1 MTSKSGTVEVNIE
14 ALSGAN
20 RDSFT
25 GSMEVF
31 DEGVKNRYFTP
42 YLLSLVNVPRMVSE
56 FEIVT
61 NQTFL
66 LPLQQIWSYVP
77 SSAKAK
83 VYISGDVCGPFFFLG
98 YDTFISPDSYLNRE
112 SLAPVEAGIFSFGT
126 YIYNLMYMRQGHGG
140 KNFNLEKVLKTLDWA
155 NYEYQRIL
163 IGLDNNQKFF
173 KQYGLDNT
181 ESVWLTAWAITVIKD
196 AVDPVWEQYSLFID
210 PELFNKTIIWLISQ
224 QNPINGSF
232 SETTTIY
239 DRKFISNFTY
249 DWNGEY
255 IQLNLSL
262 TAHCLI
268 ALVANKD
275 IRGVA
280 ANLISDSINKARMYL
295 ELHFPK
301 ITDAF
306 ERAIVTYALHVSNS
320 PYKDMAMKMLAELK
334 LKNDFGIY
342 WSNWEIPKMK
352 TYWPSKNP
360 RHNWKPESNH
370 EGYAV
375 ATTSYALLT
384 YIFRAEQMHK
394 YEIMTWLQSQRNHLG
409 GMTSTYDS
417 LLAHKAL
424 VLYAISTGDTI
435 QNYNMQINFISSSSN
450 DLNMKYLTLNDSNLI
465 ELQEYDIEN
474 VWGNLLVDGQGTGL
488 ALIQMLVEYRV
499 EYPWQIRKAP
509 YEAFNLS
516 VNTHLY
522 GRNFSHI
529 DYHVCLSWL
538 PENSINMYS
547 NRSGHAQFEIEI
559 PTGYRL
565 EERFLKSL
573 IFDYHLNHLGD
584 CENMPGP
591 ILNFIFDFIE
601 IDPTCWTFT
610 LERYIPVANIS
621 RYYSMK
627 VYEYHEPNNANR
639 SMYHL
644 RDVFGLDICEV
655 CGSYQCPYCPYYATA
670 THLSKNYSIFYFYFI
685 IFIILNNL
693 TNDINY

>member
-1 MTSKSGTVEVNIE
+1 M
-14 ALSGAN
+14 
-20 RDSFT
+20 
-25 GSMEVF
+25 
-31 DEGVKNRYFTP
+31 
-42 YLLSLVNVPRMVSE
+42 YL
-56 FEIVT
+56 
-61 NQTFL
+61 
-66 LPLQQIWSYVP
+66 
-77 SSAKAK
+77 
-83 VYISGDVCGPFFFLG
+83 
-98 YDTFISPDSYLNRE
+98 
-112 SLAPVEAGIFSFGT
+112 
-126 YIYNLMYMRQGHGG
+126 RQGQGG
-140 KNFNLEKVLKTLDWA
+140 KNFNLEKVLKILDWA
-155 NYEYQRIL
+155 NYEYQRI
-163 IGLDNNQKFF
+163 IITLDKQGFF
-173 KQYGLDNT
+173 NQYGLENT

-210 PELFNKTIIWLISQ
+210 PELFNMTVLWLISQ

-232 SETTTIY
+232 SETGPIY
-239 DRKFISNFTY
+239 DRKFVSNFTRL
-249 DWNGEY
+249 DWNGGNY

-280 ANLISDSINKARMYL
+280 ANVISDSINKARMYL

-301 ITDAF
+301 ITDVF
-306 ERAIVTYALHVSNS
+306 ERSIVTYALHVSNS
-320 PYKDMAMKMLAELK
+320 PFKDMAMKILTETRH
-334 LKNDFGIY
+334 KNDFGIY
-342 WSNWEIPKMK
+342 WSNWVIPKMK

-375 ATTSYALLT
+375 AATSYALLT
-384 YIFRAEQMHK
+384 YIYRAEQMHK
-394 YEIMTWLQSQRNHLG
+394 YEIMTWLQTQRNHLG

-424 VLYAISTGDTI
+424 ILYAISTGDTI
-435 QNYNMQINFISSSSN
+435 QNYNMQINFQSSSSN
-450 DLNMKYLTLNDSNLI
+450 DLEIDYFNLNDSNLI
-465 ELQEYDIEN
+465 DLQEYDIDN

-509 YEAFNLS
+509 YEAFNMT

-529 DYHVCLSWL
+529 DYHVCISWL

-547 NRSGHAQFEIEI
+547 SRSGHAQFEIEI
-559 PTGYRL
+559 PTGYRM
-565 EERFLKSL
+565 EERSLKAL
-573 IFDYHLNHLGD
+573 IFELNLRNLGD

-591 ILNFIFDFIE
+591 ILNFIFDYFDQ
-601 IDPTCWTFT
+601 DPICWSFT

-655 CGSYQCPYCPYYATA
+655 CGSYQCPYCPYYAQA
-670 THLSKNYSIFYFYFI
+670 TSLFKHSYFTFNFLFFLI
-685 IFIILNNL
+685 TFIFILNFVL
-693 TNDINY
+693 F